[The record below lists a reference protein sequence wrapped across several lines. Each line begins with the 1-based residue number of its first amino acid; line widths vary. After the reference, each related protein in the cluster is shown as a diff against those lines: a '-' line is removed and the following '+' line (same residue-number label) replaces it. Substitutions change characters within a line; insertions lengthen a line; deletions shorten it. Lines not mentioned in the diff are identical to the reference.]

1 MMPFAAVD
9 VPLQRLLVVR
19 MPDQLFASRIRKA
32 FTVDMPAY
40 PREDGTVMRRAVAL
54 WKQHARCLL
63 GDTAAYP
70 GRIAILFDRWF
81 TDAGYRAAIARAL
94 GVAFDD
100 RGFGRVGA
108 EGGGS
113 SFDGTRFDGDAG
125 KMAVTDRVGALAPHE
140 RALLDTVLADPDIAA
155 LHAALQ
161 AADVVKLLPGG
172 VASG

>member
-1 MMPFAAVD
+1 MPCPAGD
-9 VPLQRLLVVR
+9 VQVQRRRVPR
-19 MPDQLFASRIRKA
+19 MPAPLFASRIRKA

-40 PREDGTVMRRAVAL
+40 PREDGTVMRRAIAL

-155 LHAALQ
+155 LQAALRD
-161 AADVVKLLPGG
+161 ADVARLLPGG